1 MESQSHI
8 ISKEIVC
15 SEIYRKESDISDIRV
30 LCSSLLFAAVSS
42 EEKEEETSSAKMSE
56 RLQHAVF
63 HETYALC
70 SSRAPAS
77 EQSMESSEKKSNMTL
92 NCSYAYRALPA

>member
-1 MESQSHI
+1 MNLKVISSQ
-8 ISKEIVC
+8 KRLFVVK
-15 SEIYRKESDISDIRV
+15 IYREESDFSDIRV

-42 EEKEEETSSAKMSE
+42 EEKEEETSSPKMSE